1 MIGMNDSQAPQIL
14 LVGLAET
21 GKTSF
26 LAALWHYL
34 KSTKIKNKKLTQY
47 QSSPNDTYLQKI
59 HHAWLSFEKPVRTAL
74 AEQKNKNIALFLQH
88 SDTGKKFI
96 LNVPDVAG
104 ETFRDQ
110 WEDRGWMN
118 TYTEEVKEA
127 TGFIFFIHSQK
138 MQRLNLLQDSYGA
151 QPEQLSPESSVK
163 WSPKDSATQLVIVEL
178 LQFHMEFFS
187 RTTMPVVFVL
197 SAWEKE
203 LNEVLNLEP
212 AEWLDTQMPML
223 SQFLK
228 ANHEKLLTNIYGI
241 SAQGGDF
248 EDDDERAALQKL
260 REPAER
266 IRVQVGS
273 EQSKDISAPI
283 QWLLETWQNTLVQ

>member
-34 KSTKIKNKKLTQY
+34 KSNKIKNKKLTQY

-59 HHAWLSFEKPVRTAL
+59 HHAWLSFEKPIRTVL
-74 AEQKNKNIALFLQH
+74 AEQKNKNIELFLQH
-88 SDTGKKFI
+88 SDTEKKFV

-104 ETFRDQ
+104 ETFREQ

-118 TYTEEVKEA
+118 TYTEEVEKA

-138 MQRLNLLQDSYGA
+138 MHRLNLLQDSYEV
-151 QPEQLSPESSVK
+151 QSEQLGPKSSEK
-163 WSPKDSATQLVIVEL
+163 WSPKETPTQLVIVEL
-178 LQFHMEFFS
+178 LQFHMEYFN
-187 RTTMPVVFVL
+187 RTPMPVVFVL

-203 LNEVLNLEP
+203 LDEVLSLEP
-212 AEWLDTQMPML
+212 ADWLETQMPML

-228 ANHEKLLTNIYGI
+228 ANHERLLTKIYGI

-248 EDDDERAALQKL
+248 EDDNERAALQKL

-266 IRVQVGS
+266 IRVQVGT

-283 QWLLETWQNTLVQ
+283 QWLLETWQNSPVQ

>member
-1 MIGMNDSQAPQIL
+1 MNDSQAPQIL

-47 QSSPNDTYLQKI
+47 QSSPNDAYLQKI

-74 AEQKNKNIALFLQH
+74 AEQKNKNIELFLQH
-88 SDTGKKFI
+88 SDTGEKFV

-118 TYTEEVKEA
+118 TYTEEVKKA

-151 QPEQLSPESSVK
+151 QPEQADSESSIK
-163 WSPKDSATQLVIVEL
+163 WSPKDAATQLVIVEL
-178 LQFHMEFFS
+178 LQFHMEYFT
-187 RTTMPVVFVL
+187 RTPMPVVFVL

-203 LNEVLNLEP
+203 LDEEFNVGPADWLEM
-212 AEWLDTQMPML
+212 QMPML

-228 ANHEKLLTNIYGI
+228 AHHEQLQTNIYGI

-248 EDDDERAALQKL
+248 EVDDERTALQKL

-266 IRVQVGS
+266 IRVQVGT

-283 QWLLETWQNTLVQ
+283 QWLLETWQNSPVQ